1 LRIAPVVGGLFF
13 PQNQALGVDHSGF
26 SPRVQQKIVHAG
38 VNGVSYQ
45 QASRDLAELADLSVA
60 PKPVE
65 RMTRKIGQERTDQR
79 DAAVE
84 LHKRLPLMA
93 KDVVAN
99 PKRPC
104 PQVAMVSVD
113 GGRLQIRSEPSEPKQ
128 DSHWRESKVAVLET
142 YQSDVH
148 QADPDPHVPQCFLD
162 LKRTKEM
169 VRGLGH
175 AMPVGLDFGVEKQTS
190 KQDEAAEKR
199 ETHKPRPGRPERLVR
214 SVLAS
219 RQCAEE
225 FGPMVHQAAWERNF
239 FGAGRKAYLG
249 DGLPV
254 NWTIQRR
261 HFGSF
266 TPILD
271 FVHALSYVFSAA
283 FAGRPQSEGE
293 DIYKR
298 WIQAVWLGEATMIL
312 PELEARSAALGTP
325 PSECVDSDPRQ
336 LVFESLRYLTN
347 NADKMRYDHY
357 RRQGLPIMTS
367 AVESVIKMI
376 NRRVKGTEK
385 FWSEPGAE
393 AILQLRADYLSE
405 IETMSRFWLAREAQA
420 SSGRPYRRAS

>member
-1 LRIAPVVGGLFF
+1 
-13 PQNQALGVDHSGF
+13 
-26 SPRVQQKIVHAG
+26 VQQKIVHAG
-38 VNGVSYQ
+38 VNSVSYQ
-45 QASRDLAELADLSVA
+45 QASRDLAELSDLSVA

-65 RMTRKIGQERTDQR
+65 RMARKIGQERTDQR
-79 DAAVE
+79 DVAVE
-84 LHKRLPLMA
+84 AHQRLPLMA

-99 PKRPC
+99 PHRSC

-113 GGRLQIRSEPSEPKQ
+113 GGRLQIRSELSEPKQ
-128 DSHWRESKVAVLET
+128 DTHWRESKVAVLET

-148 QADPDPHVPQCFLD
+148 HVDPDPHVPRCFLD

-175 AMPVGLDFGVEKQTS
+175 TLPIGLEFEDENQTS
-190 KQDEAAEKR
+190 QADEAAENGGKG
-199 ETHKPRPGRPERLVR
+199 ESRPGRPERLVR

-239 FGAGRKAYLG
+239 YGAGRTAFLG

-271 FVHALSYVFSAA
+271 FVHALSYVFAAA
-283 FAGRPQSEGE
+283 FAGVLQAQGE
-293 DIYKR
+293 ERYKR
-298 WIQAVWLGEATMIL
+298 WIQSVWSGHVATVL
-312 PELEARSAALGTP
+312 SELEGRSAALGSP
-325 PSECVDSDPRQ
+325 PSECVDSDPRK
-336 LVFESLRYLTN
+336 LVFESLRYLKN

-376 NRRVKGTEK
+376 NRRVKGSEK

-405 IETMSRFWLAREAQA
+405 TEIMSRFWLEREAQA
-420 SSGRPYRRAS
+420 SSGRTYRRAG